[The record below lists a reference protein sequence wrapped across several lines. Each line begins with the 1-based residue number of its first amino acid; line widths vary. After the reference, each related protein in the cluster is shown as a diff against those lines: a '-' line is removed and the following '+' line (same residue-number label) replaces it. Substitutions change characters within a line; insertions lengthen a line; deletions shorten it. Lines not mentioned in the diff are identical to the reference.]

1 MSLYNLW
8 WYDCPSNQFQ
18 HSLSLQLQGL
28 NSHLIWI
35 DFFGNL
41 SSWLQVPLHTNTE
54 SRPFSSPFTS
64 FCEIITFLTPGF
76 FSWGQIALIQSTF
89 PCSSVLLDL
98 PVCSPLLFPVVSCF
112 LQVQCPNMTQCSG
125 FNITNVEGRGRT
137 TLYVLQGQRHRQQER
152 KDFPF
157 AAGHMWTHAHS
168 GVTGACINTR
178 LA

>member
-41 SSWLQVPLHTNTE
+41 SSWLRVPLHTNTE

-98 PVCSPLLFPVVSCF
+98 PVLLCFSQLSHVSSKYSVQTWPSAPALILPMLKGEEGPLCMSCKDKGTDSKREKTSPLQLGTCEHMHTVES
-112 LQVQCPNMTQCSG
+112 QV
-125 FNITNVEGRGRT
+125 
-137 TLYVLQGQRHRQQER
+137 
-152 KDFPF
+152 
-157 AAGHMWTHAHS
+157 HA
-168 GVTGACINTR
+168 
-178 LA
+178 